1 MHHKWPLESSE
12 SFKNFQEPA
21 LKVLETFKNFQELS
35 RTFKCLESSETFKNF
50 QELSMPG
57 PESS

>member
-1 MHHKWPLESSE
+1 MPHKWPLESSE
-12 SFKNFQEPA
+12 SFKNFQAPA